1 MFMRKYY
8 ALVILFVIVL
18 SIHAQKNPQFH
29 HINTKGYSV
38 RAVYRDTNGIVWLGT
53 SSGILSL
60 PQLESRNPGGYQRLS
75 SNINMSVNKM
85 TGDSEGG
92 LWIKTID
99 NDVYYY
105 HPQRNEFVEDV
116 PSLLAKRDIKVWKE
130 FDVNTDEEGHM
141 LITKDNKLYWLD
153 QKTGKVTVLPIGMG
167 EHIVAVSHYASRYAL
182 ISNKSLYILSVKEKR
197 ISRQEPLPKEYHA
210 HKLVNMDDAGNV
222 WIWSDNKVWKYDD
235 VHHQW
240 AMVVQI
246 PSNIVGFQLDGE
258 QQLWIATDSD
268 GIYLCD
274 TDGHVLT
281 HLLHSAWDA
290 NSLQSNKIDMLFYD
304 KKQETMWI
312 SYAKGGLSICT
323 SHQDNYSLNNIVD
336 VVTQESVSDILTFAP
351 VPHGEGMWIGME
363 SRGVYLHD
371 RNTDKLVVGN
381 GSATALHASKDGSL
395 WIGFYHQGLWHRQPN
410 GSVAHFF
417 KQSSPYDV
425 VENENGEVFVALLG
439 EGVWWLNPV
448 TGDTLKT
455 QLKPFYALDIAY
467 HKHHLYAA
475 TTEGLFMMDKGFVW
489 EKVHDGRFRYLCIDQ
504 DDYIWVLGNEG
515 SEGLTLLNANGNE
528 VNGLVDLKNAPL
540 KNISVDKDGNVWMV
554 TPTELL
560 MLRHQLKDRN
570 KFDRYSFNINP
581 DGKQLYYNFR
591 ASEIDANGILWLGTT
606 TGYQQVDTRKLL
618 SQVNQQE
625 ESHQLLLGAVS
636 VNDRLLT
643 PQTLGKDIVFIHELS
658 LSYNENNL
666 VIECSNPNN
675 EGFSEDAY
683 YYQLKGFKDT
693 WHPIEG
699 RTIVFSN
706 LPSGD
711 YQLITRTQFSQP
723 SLLLAI
729 HIAPPFWLS
738 WWAFLLYLV
747 IAVLTIW
754 GIVRYYHHRR
764 VYKQRIHELQLQ
776 QEQQEQMNEMKLRFF
791 TNISHDLRTPL
802 SLIISPV
809 EELSKQVKDPQQL
822 SALQMI
828 HRSADH
834 LFSLVNQIL
843 DFRRLESG
851 REKLVSSYGDIIS
864 LLNDICNSFQL
875 KAEKEQ
881 IKFSFLSYVEHVDTF
896 FDKDKMTKI
905 MMNLLS
911 NAFKFTDAGGSV
923 TVGVDIVDRQV
934 VVTVADTGVGI
945 PDADKDRVFD
955 RFFQSE
961 SSNRMS
967 MGSGIGLHIVREYVR
982 LQGGDITVSDQPE
995 GTGSVFRFTIP
1006 LRKNDDQSKIIG
1018 AISSMD
1024 SQQESVSRQS
1034 SEIEGLPTLL
1044 LVEDNKDFLAY
1055 MKQSLEGTYNILTAT
1070 NGVEALDVLSK
1081 KDVDMIVSDVMMPEM
1096 DGLELC
1102 HHVKTDIN
1110 TSHIPVILL
1119 TAKSMAGDELE
1130 GLEAGADD
1138 YITKPFSMDILRQRI
1153 HKLVERNQKQ
1163 HERFAKEVDIEP
1175 SEITVTSLDEQF
1187 IAQAISIVEAHI
1199 SDPDF
1204 GVEELSDEMG
1214 VHRSQLYKK
1223 LYHLTGKTPVL
1234 FVRLL
1239 RLKRGKQLLEQ
1250 SGMYVSEVAYQ
1261 VGFNSP
1267 RLFSKYFKEE
1277 FGVTPKEFAK

>member
-1 MFMRKYY
+1 MRKYY
-8 ALVILFVIVL
+8 VLIILFVSVL
-18 SIHAQKNPQFH
+18 SIYAQKNLQFH

-38 RAVYRDTNGIVWLGT
+38 RAVYRDINGIVWLGT

-60 PQLESRNPGGYQRLS
+60 PQLESRNPGGYQRWS
-75 SNINMSVNKM
+75 SNINMSVNKV

-116 PSLLAKRDIKVWKE
+116 PAMLAKRYIKIWKE
-130 FDVNTDEEGHM
+130 FDVIADKEGHT
-141 LITKDNKLYWLD
+141 LATKDNNLYWWD
-153 QKTGKVTVLPIGMG
+153 QKTGKVTTLSIGTE
-167 EHIVAVSHYASRYAL
+167 EHIIAVCHNESYYAL
-182 ISNKSLYILSVKEKR
+182 ISNKSLYVLSIKEKR
-197 ISRQEPLPKEYHA
+197 MNRQVPLPEEYHA
-210 HKLVNMDDAGNV
+210 HKLINMDEAGNV
-222 WIWSDNKVWKYDD
+222 WVWSDNKVWKYHH
-235 VHHQW
+235 VLHQW
-240 AMVVQI
+240 TMVAQI
-246 PSNIVGFQLDGE
+246 PSDIVGFQLDGE
-258 QQLWIATDSD
+258 QQLWMATDSD

-274 TDGHVLT
+274 IDGHILT
-281 HLLHSAWDA
+281 HLLHSTWDV
-290 NSLQSNKIDMLFYD
+290 NSLQSNKIDMLYYD
-304 KKQETMWI
+304 KERQAMWV

-336 VVTQESVSDILTFAP
+336 VTTQESTSDVLTFSP
-351 VPHGEGMWIGME
+351 SPQGEGMWIGME
-363 SRGVYLHD
+363 NRGVYLHD
-371 RNTDKLVVGN
+371 GNTEKNIVRN
-381 GSATALHASKDGSL
+381 GSATALRTGKDGSL
-395 WIGFYHQGLWHRQPN
+395 WMGLYQQGLWHRQQN
-410 GSVAHFF
+410 GNITHYF
-417 KQSSPYDV
+417 KGSSPYDV
-425 VENENGEVFVALLG
+425 VENDKGDLFVALLG

-448 TGDTLKT
+448 TGDTVSTHLIP
-455 QLKPFYALDIAY
+455 LYALDIAY
-467 HKHHLYAA
+467 HKHHLFAA
-475 TTEGLFMMDKGFVW
+475 TTEGLFTMDKDFVW
-489 EKVHDGRFRYLCIDQ
+489 KKMCDGRFRYLCIDK

-515 SEGLTLLNANGNE
+515 CEGLTLLNANGRE
-528 VNGLVDLKNAPL
+528 VDVLADLKNAPL
-540 KNISVDKDGNVWMV
+540 KNISVDKDGNIWIV

-560 MLRHQLKDRN
+560 MLRHHAEDRS

-618 SQVNQQE
+618 SKVN
-625 ESHQLLLGAVS
+625 HQSKTCQLMLSAVS
-636 VNDRLLT
+636 VNDKQLT
-643 PQTLGKDIVFIHELS
+643 PQTLGKDIIFIHELS

-666 VIECSNPNN
+666 VIECSNPNDD
-675 EGFSEDAY
+675 GFSADAY
-683 YYQLKGFKDT
+683 YYQLKGLSDA

-711 YQLITRTQFSQP
+711 YQLLTRTQFSQP

-747 IAVLTIW
+747 VTALVIW

-809 EELSKQVKDPQQL
+809 EELSKRVKDPQQL
-822 SALQMI
+822 STLQMI

-834 LFSLVNQIL
+834 LLSLVNQIL

-851 REKLVSSYGDIIS
+851 REKLVSSYGDIIT
-864 LLNDICNSFQL
+864 LLRDICNAFQL
-875 KAEKEQ
+875 KADKEH
-881 IKFSFLSYVEHVDTF
+881 IKFSFQSYVEHVDTF

-905 MMNLLS
+905 MMNLMS

-923 TVGVDIVDRQV
+923 TVGVDIADRQV

-945 PDADKDRVFD
+945 PDADKDRIFD
-955 RFFQSE
+955 RFFQSA
-961 SSNRMS
+961 SGNRMS

-982 LQGGDITVSDQPE
+982 LQGGDITVSNQPE
-995 GTGSVFRFTIP
+995 GQGSVFRFTIP
-1006 LRKNDDQSKIIG
+1006 LRKNADQSKLIEEV
-1018 AISSMD
+1018 SSMD
-1024 SQQESVSRQS
+1024 SRQESASRQA
-1034 SEIEGLPTLL
+1034 SESEGLPTLL
-1044 LVEDNKDFLAY
+1044 LVEDNQDFLTY
-1055 MKQSLEGTYNILTAT
+1055 MKQSLEGDYNILTAV
-1070 NGVEALDVLSK
+1070 NGVEALDVLRK
-1081 KDVDMIVSDVMMPEM
+1081 RDVDMITSDVMMPEM

-1102 HHVKTDIN
+1102 HRVKTDIN

-1138 YITKPFSMDILRQRI
+1138 YITKPFSMEILRQRI

-1199 SDPDF
+1199 SESDF
-1204 GVEELSDEMG
+1204 GVEELSNEMG

-1277 FGVTPKEFAK
+1277 FGVTPKEMTK

>member
-1 MFMRKYY
+1 MRKYY
-8 ALVILFVIVL
+8 ALIFFFVSFL
-18 SIHAQKNPQFH
+18 SIHAQKNLQFR

-53 SSGILSL
+53 SSGILSM
-60 PQLESRNPGGYQRLS
+60 PQLESRNPGSYQRLS
-75 SNINMSVNKM
+75 SDINMSVNKI

-116 PSLLAKRDIKVWKE
+116 PAVFAKRNIKVWKE
-130 FDVNTDEEGHM
+130 FDVNADEEGHT
-141 LITKDNKLYWLD
+141 LATKDNKLYWLD
-153 QKTGKVTVLPIGMG
+153 QKTGKVTSLSIGA
-167 EHIVAVSHYASRYAL
+167 EEYIIAVCRNETCYAL
-182 ISNKSLYILSVKEKR
+182 ISNKSLYVLSIKEKR
-197 ISRQEPLPKEYHA
+197 IIRQVTLPEGYHA
-210 HKLVNMDDAGNV
+210 HKLVNMDEAGNV
-222 WIWSDNKVWKYDD
+222 WVWSDNKVWKYD
-235 VHHQW
+235 HLHRQW
-240 AMVVQI
+240 VLVVQI
-246 PSNIVGFQLDGE
+246 PSNIAGFQLDGK

-274 TDGHVLT
+274 MDGHVLA
-281 HLLHSAWDA
+281 HLLHSTWDG
-290 NSLQSNKIDMLFYD
+290 NSLQSNKIDMLYYD
-304 KKQETMWI
+304 KKRQTMWI
-312 SYAKGGLSICT
+312 SYTKGGLSICT
-323 SHQDNYSLNNIVD
+323 SHQENYSLNKIVD
-336 VVTQESVSDILTFAP
+336 MATQESISDILTFAP
-351 VPHGEGMWIGME
+351 APHNGGMWIGME
-363 SRGVYLHD
+363 NRGVYLHD
-371 RNTDKLVVGN
+371 GDTDRSIMGN
-381 GSATALHASKDGSL
+381 GSATALHSGKDGSL
-395 WIGFYHQGLWHRQPN
+395 WIGLYYQGLWHRQQN
-410 GSVAHFF
+410 GNTTRYF
-417 KQSSPYDV
+417 KDSSPYDV
-425 VENENGEVFVALLG
+425 VENDKGEFFVALLG
-439 EGVWWLNPV
+439 KGVWWLNPV
-448 TGDTLKT
+448 TGDTMNT
-455 QLKPFYALDIAY
+455 HLKPSYALDLAY
-467 HKHHLYAA
+467 HKHQLYAA
-475 TTEGLFMMDKGFVW
+475 TTEGLYKAGKDLVW
-489 EKVHDGRFRYLCIDQ
+489 EKVCDGRFRYLCVDK
-504 DDYIWVLGNEG
+504 DDYIWMLGNEG
-515 SEGLTLLNANGNE
+515 CEGLTLLDASGSE
-528 VNGLVDLKNAPL
+528 VKVLADLKHAPL
-540 KNISVDKDGNVWMV
+540 KNISVDKDGNVWIV

-560 MLRHQLKDRN
+560 MLRHQLEDRS

-606 TGYQQVDTRKLL
+606 TGYQRVNTRKLL
-618 SQVNQQE
+618 SQVNQLE

-636 VNDRLLT
+636 VNDKLLT

-658 LSYNENNL
+658 LSYHENNL
-666 VIECSNPNN
+666 VIECSNPDND
-675 EGFSEDAY
+675 GFSADAY
-683 YYQLKGFKDT
+683 YYQLKGFSDT

-711 YQLITRTQFSQP
+711 YQLLTRTQFSQP

-738 WWAFLLYLV
+738 WWAVLLYVV
-747 IAVLTIW
+747 IVVLTVW
-754 GIVRYYHHRR
+754 GVVRYYHHRR

-822 SALQMI
+822 STLQMI

-834 LFSLVNQIL
+834 LLSLVNQIL

-851 REKLVSSYGDIIS
+851 REKLVSSYGDIIT
-864 LLNDICNSFQL
+864 LLRDVCNSFQL

-881 IKFSFLSYVEHVDTF
+881 VSFSFQSYVEHVDTF
-896 FDKDKMTKI
+896 FDKDKMTKV

-923 TVGVDIVDRQV
+923 TVGVDIADRQV

-945 PDADKDRVFD
+945 PDADKDRIFD
-955 RFFQSE
+955 RFFQSA
-961 SSNRMS
+961 SGNRMS

-1006 LRKNDDQSKIIG
+1006 LKKNGDPSRQAEG
-1018 AISSMD
+1018 ISPMD
-1024 SQQESVSRQS
+1024 GKQENAGHQS
-1034 SEIEGLPTLL
+1034 SEKEGLPTLL

-1055 MKQSLEGTYNILTAT
+1055 MRQSLEGDYNILTAV
-1070 NGVEALDVLSK
+1070 NGAEALDLLGK
-1081 KDVDMIVSDVMMPEM
+1081 KDVDMITSDVMMPEM

-1102 HHVKTDIN
+1102 RRVKTDIN

-1119 TAKSMAGDELE
+1119 TAKSMAGDELQ

-1138 YITKPFSMDILRQRI
+1138 YITKPFSMEILRQRI

-1163 HERFAKEVDIEP
+1163 HERFAQEVDIEP

-1187 IAQAISIVEAHI
+1187 IAHAISIVEAHI

-1204 GVEELSDEMG
+1204 GVEELSNEMG

-1234 FVRLL
+1234 FVRLI

-1277 FGVTPKEFAK
+1277 FGVTPKEIK

>member
-1 MFMRKYY
+1 MRKYY
-8 ALVILFVIVL
+8 ALMILFVSVL
-18 SIHAQKNPQFH
+18 SIYAQKNLQFH

-38 RAVYRDTNGIVWLGT
+38 RVVYRDINGIVWLGT

-60 PQLESRNPGGYQRLS
+60 PQLESRNPEGYQRLS
-75 SNINMSVNKM
+75 SDISMSVNKV

-105 HPQRNEFVEDV
+105 HPQRNEFVKDV
-116 PSLLAKRDIKVWKE
+116 PAMFVRRDIKVWKE
-130 FDVNTDEEGHM
+130 FDVNADKEGYT
-141 LITKDNKLYWLD
+141 LTTKDNNLFWLD
-153 QKTGKVTVLPIGMG
+153 QKTGKVTHLTIGTG
-167 EHIVAVSHYASRYAL
+167 EHIIAVCHNESYYAL
-182 ISNKSLYILSVKEKR
+182 ISNKSLYILSIKEKR
-197 ISRQEPLPKEYHA
+197 VSHQVPLPPEYRA
-210 HKLVNMDDAGNV
+210 HKLVNMDEAGNV
-222 WIWSDNKVWKYDD
+222 WVWSDNKVWKY
-235 VHHQW
+235 HHVLHEW
-240 AMVVQI
+240 TMVVQI

-274 TDGHVLT
+274 VDGHVLA
-281 HLLHSAWDA
+281 HLLHSPWDA

-304 KKQETMWI
+304 KERQTMWI

-351 VPHGEGMWIGME
+351 SPHGEGMWIGME
-363 SRGVYLHD
+363 NRGVYFHHG
-371 RNTDKLVVGN
+371 NTDKNMVGN
-381 GSATALHASKDGSL
+381 GSATALHTSKDGSL
-395 WIGFYHQGLWHRQPN
+395 WIGLYHQGLLHRQPN
-410 GSVAHFF
+410 GSVTHFF
-417 KQSSPYDV
+417 KQRSPYDV
-425 VENENGEVFVALLG
+425 VENEKGEVFIALLG

-448 TGDTLKT
+448 TGDTVNT
-455 QLKPFYALDIAY
+455 HLKPSYALDLAY
-467 HKHHLYAA
+467 HKHRLYAA
-475 TTEGLFMMDKGFVW
+475 TTEGLFTTDKGFVW
-489 EKVHDGRFRYLCIDQ
+489 EKVCDGRFRYLCIDK
-504 DDYIWVLGNEG
+504 DDYTWILGNEG
-515 SEGLTLLNANGNE
+515 CEGLTLLDANGSE
-528 VNGLVDLKNAPL
+528 VKVFADLKNAPL
-540 KNISVDKDGNVWMV
+540 KNISVDKDGNIWMV

-560 MLRHQLKDRN
+560 MLRHQAEN
-570 KFDRYSFNINP
+570 KSQFDRYSFNINP

-636 VNDRLLT
+636 VNDKLLT

-666 VIECSNPNN
+666 VIECSNPND
-675 EGFSEDAY
+675 EGFSADAY
-683 YYQLKGFKDT
+683 YYQLKGFSDT
-693 WHPIEG
+693 WYPIEG
-699 RTIVFSN
+699 RTIVLSN

-711 YQLITRTQFSQP
+711 FQLLTRTQFSQP

-738 WWAFLLYLV
+738 WWAFLLYLLIV
-747 IAVLTIW
+747 TLAVW
-754 GIVRYYHHRR
+754 GVVRYYHHRR

-822 SALQMI
+822 STLQMI
-828 HRSADH
+828 RRSADH
-834 LFSLVNQIL
+834 LLSLVSQIL

-851 REKLVSSYGDIIS
+851 REKLVSSYGDIIT
-864 LLNDICNSFQL
+864 LLRDICNAFQL
-875 KAEKEQ
+875 KADKEHIQ
-881 IKFSFLSYVEHVDTF
+881 FSFQSYVEHVDTF

-911 NAFKFTDAGGSV
+911 NAFKFTEAGGSV
-923 TVGVDIVDRQV
+923 TVGVDIADRQV

-945 PDADKDRVFD
+945 PDADKDRIFD

-961 SSNRMS
+961 SGNRMS

-1006 LRKNDDQSKIIG
+1006 LRKNDGKPKMVEEV
-1018 AISSMD
+1018 SSID
-1024 SQQESVSRQS
+1024 SLQDSAGGLS
-1034 SEIEGLPTLL
+1034 SEKEGLPTLL
-1044 LVEDNKDFLAY
+1044 LVEDNQDFLAY
-1055 MKQSLEGTYNILTAT
+1055 MRQSLERDYHILTAV

-1081 KDVDMIVSDVMMPEM
+1081 KDVDMITSDVMMPEM

-1102 HHVKTDIN
+1102 HRVKTDIN

-1119 TAKSMAGDELE
+1119 TAKSMTGDELE

-1199 SDPDF
+1199 GDPNF
-1204 GVEELSDEMG
+1204 GVEELSNEMG

-1277 FGVTPKEFAK
+1277 FGVTPKEMTK

>member
-1 MFMRKYY
+1 MRKYY
-8 ALVILFVIVL
+8 ALMILFVSVL
-18 SIHAQKNPQFH
+18 SIYAQKNLQFH

-38 RAVYRDTNGIVWLGT
+38 RAVYRDINGIVWLGT

-60 PQLESRNPGGYQRLS
+60 PQLESRNPEGYQRLS
-75 SNINMSVNKM
+75 SDISMSVNKV

-105 HPQRNEFVEDV
+105 HPQRNEFVKDV
-116 PSLLAKRDIKVWKE
+116 PAMFVRRDIKVWKD
-130 FDVNTDEEGHM
+130 FDVNADKEGHT
-141 LITKDNKLYWLD
+141 LVTKDNNLFWLD
-153 QKTGKVTVLPIGMG
+153 QKTGKVTHLSIGTG
-167 EHIVAVSHYASRYAL
+167 EHIIAVCHNESYYAL
-182 ISNKSLYILSVKEKR
+182 ISNKSLYILSIKEKR
-197 ISRQEPLPKEYHA
+197 VSHQVPLPPEYRA
-210 HKLVNMDDAGNV
+210 HKLVNMDEAGNV
-222 WIWSDNKVWKYDD
+222 WVWSDNKVWKY
-235 VHHQW
+235 HHVLHEW
-240 AMVVQI
+240 TMVVQI

-274 TDGHVLT
+274 VDGHVLA
-281 HLLHSAWDA
+281 HLLHSPWDA

-304 KKQETMWI
+304 KERQTMWI

-351 VPHGEGMWIGME
+351 SPHGEGMWIGME
-363 SRGVYLHD
+363 NRGVYFHHG
-371 RNTDKLVVGN
+371 NTDKNMVGN
-381 GSATALHASKDGSL
+381 GSATALHTSKDGSL
-395 WIGFYHQGLWHRQPN
+395 WIGLYHQGLLHRQPN
-410 GSVAHFF
+410 GSVTHFF
-417 KQSSPYDV
+417 KQRSPYDV
-425 VENENGEVFVALLG
+425 VENEKGEVFIALLG

-448 TGDTLKT
+448 TGDTVNT
-455 QLKPFYALDIAY
+455 HLKPSYALDLAY
-467 HKHHLYAA
+467 HKHRLYAA
-475 TTEGLFMMDKGFVW
+475 TTEGLFTTDKGFVW
-489 EKVHDGRFRYLCIDQ
+489 EKVCDGRFRYLCIDK
-504 DDYIWVLGNEG
+504 DDYTWILGNEG
-515 SEGLTLLNANGNE
+515 CEGLTLLDANGSE
-528 VNGLVDLKNAPL
+528 VKVFADLKNAPL
-540 KNISVDKDGNVWMV
+540 KNISVDKDGNIWMV

-560 MLRHQLKDRN
+560 MLRHQAEN
-570 KFDRYSFNINP
+570 KSQFDRYSFNINP

-636 VNDRLLT
+636 VNDKLLT

-666 VIECSNPNN
+666 VIECSNPND
-675 EGFSEDAY
+675 EGFSADAY
-683 YYQLKGFKDT
+683 YYQLKGFSDT
-693 WHPIEG
+693 WYPIEG
-699 RTIVFSN
+699 RTIVLSN

-711 YQLITRTQFSQP
+711 YQLLTRTQFSQP

-738 WWAFLLYLV
+738 WWAFLLYLLIV
-747 IAVLTIW
+747 TLAVW
-754 GIVRYYHHRR
+754 GVVRYYHHRR

-822 SALQMI
+822 STLQMI
-828 HRSADH
+828 RRSADH
-834 LFSLVNQIL
+834 LLSLVNQIL

-851 REKLVSSYGDIIS
+851 REKLVSSYGDIIT
-864 LLNDICNSFQL
+864 LLRDICNAFQL
-875 KAEKEQ
+875 KADKEHIQ
-881 IKFSFLSYVEHVDTF
+881 FSFQSYVEHVDTF

-911 NAFKFTDAGGSV
+911 NAFKFTEAGGSV
-923 TVGVDIVDRQV
+923 TVGVDIADRQV

-945 PDADKDRVFD
+945 PDADKERIFD

-961 SSNRMS
+961 SGNRMS

-1006 LRKNDDQSKIIG
+1006 LRKNDGKPKMVEEV
-1018 AISSMD
+1018 SSID
-1024 SQQESVSRQS
+1024 SLQDSAGGLS
-1034 SEIEGLPTLL
+1034 SEKEGLPTLL
-1044 LVEDNKDFLAY
+1044 LVEDNQDFLAY
-1055 MKQSLEGTYNILTAT
+1055 MRQSLERDYHILTAV

-1081 KDVDMIVSDVMMPEM
+1081 KDVDMITSDVMMPEM

-1102 HHVKTDIN
+1102 HRVKTDIN

-1119 TAKSMAGDELE
+1119 TAKSMTGDELE

-1199 SDPDF
+1199 GDPNF
-1204 GVEELSDEMG
+1204 GVEELSNEMG

-1277 FGVTPKEFAK
+1277 FGVTPKEMTK